1 MNVDIL
7 DSVCDL
13 AKDEN
18 DLREILTEAY
28 FKLKNIV
35 KTEDNINS
43 AFNSIN
49 APRHLNLLNEI
60 SKELKKESYIP
71 NCIDN
76 DKIKT
81 QQIKI

>member
-18 DLREILTEAY
+18 DLREILTDAY

-35 KTEDNINS
+35 EAEDNINTQY
-43 AFNSIN
+43 FNETNVKPS
-49 APRHLNLLNEI
+49 
-60 SKELKKESYIP
+60 
-71 NCIDN
+71 
-76 DKIKT
+76 
-81 QQIKI
+81 